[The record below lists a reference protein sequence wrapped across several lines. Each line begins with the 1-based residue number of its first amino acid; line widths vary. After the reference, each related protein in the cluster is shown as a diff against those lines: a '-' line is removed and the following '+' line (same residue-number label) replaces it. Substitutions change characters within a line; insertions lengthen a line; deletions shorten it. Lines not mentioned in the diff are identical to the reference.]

1 MCLIETY
8 QDRER
13 VFFFRSFLFSLS
25 LLRITIPLICTIR
38 PRGAI
43 NKISGG
49 AAKNWIDGKIVS
61 CASRFFVCSRS
72 ISTGHSQSVSS
83 HTEAQYHRTLPRMD
97 GMATN
102 GWRQAENN
110 VSFISRRVAF
120 LASIWLFCSKL
131 NSFCTRQGRN
141 TQWEASAAA
150 AHLTTDKSS
159 PETMEGSSCTK
170 KKLRKSQIGKSCR
183 VCTMFCLSCKPF
195 LSGSSLR

>member
-1 MCLIETY
+1 M
-8 QDRER
+8 
-13 VFFFRSFLFSLS
+13 
-25 LLRITIPLICTIR
+25 
-38 PRGAI
+38 
-43 NKISGG
+43 
-49 AAKNWIDGKIVS
+49 
-61 CASRFFVCSRS
+61 CSRS
-72 ISTGHSQSVSS
+72 ISTGQSVSS
-83 HTEAQYHRTLPRMD
+83 HTRTKHHGTLPRMD
-97 GMATN
+97 GMSTN

-170 KKLRKSQIGKSCR
+170 KKTQKI
-183 VCTMFCLSCKPF
+183 TNWEILSRLHHVLPF
-195 LSGSSLR
+195 LQAFPVRFLFAMKRKWTVEAKKS